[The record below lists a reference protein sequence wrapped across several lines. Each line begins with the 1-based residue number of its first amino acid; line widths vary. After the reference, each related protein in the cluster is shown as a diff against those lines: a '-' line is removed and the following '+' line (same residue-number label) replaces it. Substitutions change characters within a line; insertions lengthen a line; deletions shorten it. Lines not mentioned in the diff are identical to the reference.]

1 MEEPSTK
8 TYKMKKTNVLYWSFT
23 GLFAL
28 VMTLS
33 AIPNILV
40 TSDSVTMFSGLGYPT
55 YLVPFL
61 GVAKLLGA
69 VTILIPGFSR
79 VKEWAYAGLFF
90 DLTGATYSA
99 IMVSGLQPEMAGML
113 IFFGLFALSYIYYHK
128 RQRALA
134 GHPASAHSSPVTA

>member
-1 MEEPSTK
+1 MKEPSTK
-8 TYKMKKTNVLYWSFT
+8 TYKMKKTNILYWSFT

-40 TSDSVTMFSGLGYPT
+40 MPDSVTMFSGLGYPT

-69 VTILIPGFSR
+69 VTILIPGFSIL
-79 VKEWAYAGLFF
+79 KEWAYAGLFF

-99 IMVSGLQPEMAGML
+99 IMVSGLLPEMAGML

-128 RQRALA
+128 RKRAL
-134 GHPASAHSSPVTA
+134 SSQVRAHGSPVTA